1 LVAIQTLSECR
12 MTEPAMY
19 LIDTNVISELRKKD
33 KINPGVKQF
42 FQQATNQQANLFIS
56 VITIGELRQGIE
68 LIRCRDDLV
77 QADILEAWLQIILDD
92 YDCHI
97 LEFTEIE
104 SQVWG
109 KLRVPHPKNALDKQ
123 IAATALT
130 CNLILVT
137 RNVSDFL
144 GTGVSL
150 INPFEP
156 S

>member
-1 LVAIQTLSECR
+1 

-33 KINPGVKQF
+33 KINPGVKRF
-42 FQQATNQQANLFIS
+42 FRQAANQQTNLFIS
-56 VITIGELRQGIE
+56 VITIGELRRGIE
-68 LIRCRDDLV
+68 LIRYRGDLV
-77 QADILEAWLQIILDD
+77 QANLLEAWLQIILDD
-92 YDCHI
+92 YDGHI